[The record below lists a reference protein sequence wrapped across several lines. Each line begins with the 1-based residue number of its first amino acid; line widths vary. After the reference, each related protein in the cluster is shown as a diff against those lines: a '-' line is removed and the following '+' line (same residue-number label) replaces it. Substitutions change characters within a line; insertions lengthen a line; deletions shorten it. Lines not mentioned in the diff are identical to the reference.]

1 MPEQTT
7 PTVLEDTAVPINA
20 GEAAQRRQRIIPIDQ
35 TRSVQTTRDQKR
47 SELIDLVESQKSG
60 RVLSGIVQGRELNSD
75 ASSVYA
81 VVYHGSYKVII
92 PAEQMLP
99 LTPETEPMQIALVTK
114 RLGAEIDYVV
124 AGIDMETGVAAGSR
138 LAAMA
143 IRQRELLR
151 TNHDGAYEI
160 QENDLAE
167 ARVVSVIRS
176 GIFVEL
182 FGLEIFVPLS
192 ELSYQRWLNAE
203 DHFVVGQRIL
213 VQILTITRDDAEA
226 LAMTVSVKRA
236 AEESFLSSVAR
247 YKVNDLYIGTVSM
260 ITTSGVFV
268 SLDGVDCL
276 CRFPRRGRPPIGTN
290 VTVKILGI
298 DSESKRIW
306 GVIVH

>member
-1 MPEQTT
+1 MPEQNI
-7 PTVLEDTAVPINA
+7 PDVLEYTGASVSAN
-20 GEAAQRRQRIIPIDQ
+20 EAQRRQRIIPIDQ
-35 TRSVQTTRDQKR
+35 TRSVQTSRDQKR

-92 PAEQMLP
+92 PAEEMIP
-99 LTPETEPMQIALVTK
+99 LTPENQHMQIAHVTK

-124 AGIDMETGVAAGSR
+124 AGIDVETGVAAGSR
-138 LAAMA
+138 LEAMA

-192 ELSYQRWLNAE
+192 ELSYQRWLNSE

>member
-1 MPEQTT
+1 MQDLNMPRFE
-7 PTVLEDTAVPINA
+7 ENDSD
-20 GEAAQRRQRIIPIDQ
+20 AASLRRQRIIPIDQ
-35 TRSVQTTRDQKR
+35 TRSVQTLRDQKR
-47 SELIDLVESQKSG
+47 NELIDLIESQKSN
-60 RVLSGIVQGRELNSD
+60 RVLSGIVQGRELNS
-75 ASSVYA
+75 STNSVYA

-92 PAEQMLP
+92 PAEEMIA
-99 LTPETEPMQIALVTK
+99 LTPETEHMQTALITK
-114 RLGAEIDYVV
+114 RLGAEIDYVI
-124 AGIDMETGVAAGSR
+124 AGIDLETSVAAGSR
-138 LAAMA
+138 LEAMA
-143 IRQRELLR
+143 VRQRELLR
-151 TNHDGAYEI
+151 TDHNGAYEI

-167 ARVVSVIRS
+167 ARIVSVIRS

-182 FGLEIFVPLS
+182 FGLEVFVPLS

-203 DHFVVGQRIL
+203 DHFDVGQRVL
-213 VQILTITRDDAEA
+213 VQILTITRDDPQA

-236 AEESFLSSVAR
+236 AEESFLASVSR

-260 ITTSGVFV
+260 ITTAGIFV

-298 DSESKRIW
+298 DNESKRIW